1 MKELIKKGLCFVLGV
16 ILMGGFIGGTHVSGN
31 NHKDSKFSFTV
42 QGTQWATD
50 FRPKKDDSSAYMKC
64 TGISSGDSYTAH
76 AIANN
81 TGVSGQRS
89 YDVSNGYVYVFKKGT
104 TKKIRNWT
112 YERGFKYE
120 AIFMSPNYGHKMHA
134 EGLWSPDSI

>member
-1 MKELIKKGLCFVLGV
+1 M
-16 ILMGGFIGGTHVSGN
+16 SGN
-31 NHKDSKFSFTV
+31 NHHDAEFAFTV
-42 QGTQWATD
+42 EGTKWETD
-50 FRPKKDDSSAYMKC
+50 YRRKTDDSSAYMKC
-64 TGISSGDSYTAH
+64 TYITSGDSYTAH

-81 TGVSGQRS
+81 TGKHGGST
-89 YDVSNGYVYVFKKGT
+89 DVSNGYVYVFKKGT

>member
-1 MKELIKKGLCFVLGV
+1 MKKMLRNVMCTIAGV
-16 ILMGGFIGGTHVSGN
+16 ILLGGAVETTAVSGN
-31 NHKDSKFSFTV
+31 NHHDTEFAFTV
-42 QGTQWATD
+42 SGTQRRTNY
-50 FRPKKDDSSAYMKC
+50 RKKTDDSSAYMKC
-64 TGISSGDSYTAH
+64 TDISENDSYTAH

-81 TGVSGQRS
+81 TGETGGSV
-89 YDVSNGYVYVFKKGT
+89 DVSNGYVYVFKKGT

-120 AIFMSPNYGHKMHA
+120 AIYMSPNYAHKMHA